1 VIEKTMELGLFRL
14 KKSLRQKDYPNLENN
29 N

>member
-1 VIEKTMELGLFRL
+1 MELGLFRL